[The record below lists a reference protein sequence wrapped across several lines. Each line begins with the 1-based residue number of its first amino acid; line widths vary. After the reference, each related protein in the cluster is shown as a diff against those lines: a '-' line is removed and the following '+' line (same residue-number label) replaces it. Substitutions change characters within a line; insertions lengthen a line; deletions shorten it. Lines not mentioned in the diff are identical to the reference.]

1 MGASNFY
8 NRNAKNVYA
17 VLMDYEDVVF
27 DEDGNETEET
37 QMVACESWDYDN
49 LVDYVTELMDE
60 QKVFNS
66 VDRVEFY
73 NNRNYEA
80 TGIKSLVAYKTFG
93 NVEVE
98 VLLTA
103 VVRSGY
109 YEGANLDW
117 DINYYAGSGYDDI
130 LDLTYEFESQYDNQ
144 GMAKIQKR
152 NAEKWATKV
161 GEQMI
166 EELERIFTQVSKP
179 LEVVARFSNGE
190 TIYKEVG

>member
-80 TGIKSLVAYKTFG
+80 TGIKSLVAYKSFG
-93 NVEVE
+93 DVEVE

-117 DINYYAGSGYDDI
+117 EINYYAGSGYIDEVDF
-130 LDLTYEFESQYDNQ
+130 LYDFERLYDNQ
-144 GMAKIQKR
+144 GMAKIQCR

>member
-8 NRNAKNVYA
+8 NRNANNVYA

-37 QMVACESWDYDN
+37 QMVQCESWDYDN
-49 LVDYVTELMDE
+49 LIDYVTELMDE
-60 QKVFNS
+60 QTLFKAVE
-66 VDRVEFY
+66 RVQFSD
-73 NNRNYEA
+73 NRNYEA
-80 TGIKSLVAYKTFG
+80 TGIKSLVSYKTFG
-93 NVEVE
+93 DVEVE
-98 VLLTA
+98 ILLTA

-117 DINYYAGSGYDDI
+117 EINYYAGSGYDDI
-130 LDLTYEFESQYDNQ
+130 LNLSYEFASQYDNQ
-144 GMAKIQKR
+144 GMAKIQCR
-152 NAEKWATKV
+152 NAENWAKKE
-161 GEQMI
+161 GERMV

>member
-80 TGIKSLVAYKTFG
+80 TGIKSLVSYKSFG
-93 NVEVE
+93 DVEVE

-117 DINYYAGSGYDDI
+117 EINYYAGSGYDDI
-130 LDLTYEFESQYDNQ
+130 LDLTYEFESQYENQ

>member
-8 NRNAKNVYA
+8 NRNANNVYA

-37 QMVACESWDYDN
+37 QMVQCESWDYDN
-49 LVDYVTELMDE
+49 LIDYVTELMDV
-60 QKVFNS
+60 QTLFKA

-80 TGIKSLVAYKTFG
+80 TGIKSLVSYKTFG
-93 NVEVE
+93 DVEVE
-98 VLLTA
+98 ILLTA
-103 VVRSGY
+103 IVRSGY

-117 DINYYAGSGYDDI
+117 EINYYAGSGYDDI
-130 LDLTYEFESQYDNQ
+130 LNLSYDFASQYDNQ
-144 GMAKIQKR
+144 GMAKIQCR
-152 NAEKWATKV
+152 NAENWAKKE
-161 GEQMI
+161 GERMV

>member
-37 QMVACESWDYDN
+37 QMVQCESWDYDN
-49 LVDYVTELMDE
+49 LTDYVTELMDE
-60 QKVFNS
+60 QTLFKA

-80 TGIKSLVAYKTFG
+80 SGIKSLVSYKSFG
-93 NVEVE
+93 DVEVE

-117 DINYYAGSGYDDI
+117 EINYYAGSGYDDN
-130 LDLTYEFESQYDNQ
+130 LNLSYEFESQYENQ
-144 GMAKIQKR
+144 GMAKIQCR
-152 NAEKWATKV
+152 NAEKWATKI

>member
-37 QMVACESWDYDN
+37 QMVQCESWDYDN
-49 LVDYVTELMDE
+49 LIDYVTELMDE
-60 QKVFNS
+60 QTLFKAVE
-66 VDRVEFY
+66 RVEFY

-80 TGIKSLVAYKTFG
+80 TGIKSLASYKTFG

-103 VVRSGY
+103 VIRSGY

-117 DINYYAGSGYDDI
+117 ELNYYAGSGYDDI
-130 LDLTYEFESQYDNQ
+130 LDLTYEFESQNENQ

-152 NAEKWATKV
+152 NAEKWATKI
-161 GEQMI
+161 GEQMV

-190 TIYKEVG
+190 TFYKEVG

>member
-17 VLMDYEDVVF
+17 VLMNYEDVVF

-37 QMVACESWDYDN
+37 QMVCCEEWDYND
-49 LVDYVTELMDE
+49 LKADIIELME
-60 QKVFNS
+60 QSPLKTS
-66 VDRVEFY
+66 ERLEFY
-73 NNRNYEA
+73 DSTNYNAEGVLSFVS
-80 TGIKSLVAYKTFG
+80 TKNFG
-93 NVEVE
+93 EVEVE

-103 VVRSGY
+103 NIRSGY

-117 DINYYAGSGYDDI
+117 DINYYAGSGYDDY
-130 LDLTYEFESQYDNQ
+130 LDLLYDFERAYDNR
-144 GMAKIQKR
+144 GMAKIQTK
-152 NAEKWATKV
+152 NSEKWAKKE
-161 GEQMI
+161 GERMI

-179 LEVVARFSNGE
+179 LEVAVRFSNGE

>member
-60 QKVFNS
+60 QKLFKA

-80 TGIKSLVAYKTFG
+80 TGIKSLVAYKSFG
-93 NVEVE
+93 DVEVE

-117 DINYYAGSGYDDI
+117 ELNYYAGSGYDDI

>member
-8 NRNAKNVYA
+8 NKNANNVYA

-37 QMVACESWDYDN
+37 QMVQCESWDYND
-49 LVDYVTELMDE
+49 LIDYVNELMDE
-60 QKVFNS
+60 QKLFKVS
-66 VDRVEFY
+66 DRVEFD
-73 NNRNYEA
+73 NNRNYEGTA
-80 TGIKSLVAYKTFG
+80 IKSLVSYKSFG
-93 NVEVE
+93 DVEVE
-98 VLLTA
+98 ILLTA
-103 VVRSGY
+103 VIRSGY

-117 DINYYAGSGYDDI
+117 EINYYAGSGYNDI
-130 LDLTYEFESQYDNQ
+130 LDLTYEFESQNDNQ
-144 GMAKIQKR
+144 GMAKIQCR
-152 NAEKWATKV
+152 NAEKWATNV

>member
-37 QMVACESWDYDN
+37 QMVQCESWDYDN
-49 LVDYVTELMDE
+49 LIDYVTELMDE
-60 QKVFNS
+60 QKLFKA

-73 NNRNYEA
+73 DNRNYEA

-103 VVRSGY
+103 VIRSGY

-117 DINYYAGSGYDDI
+117 ELNYYAGSGYDNI
-130 LDLTYEFESQYDNQ
+130 LDLTYEFESQNDNQ
-144 GMAKIQKR
+144 GMAKIQCR
-152 NAEKWATKV
+152 NAEKWVIKIRK
-161 GEQMI
+161 QMV

-190 TIYKEVG
+190 TFYKEVG

>member
-37 QMVACESWDYDN
+37 QMVCCEEWDYKD
-49 LVDYVTELMDE
+49 LTDYVKELMDE
-60 QKVFNS
+60 QTLFKAVE
-66 VDRVEFY
+66 RVEFY

-103 VVRSGY
+103 VIRSGY

-117 DINYYAGSGYDDI
+117 ELNYYAGSGYDDI
-130 LDLTYEFESQYDNQ
+130 LDLTYEFESQYENQ

-152 NAEKWATKV
+152 NAEKWATKI
-161 GEQMI
+161 GEQMV

>member
-37 QMVACESWDYDN
+37 EMVCCEEWQYDDLKN
-49 LVDYVTELMDE
+49 YVTELMDE
-60 QKVFNS
+60 QTLFKAVE
-66 VDRVEFY
+66 RVQFSD
-73 NNRNYEA
+73 NRNYNGA
-80 TGIKSLVAYKTFG
+80 GIKSLVSYKTFG
-93 NVEVE
+93 DVEVE

-103 VVRSGY
+103 VIRSGY

-117 DINYYAGSGYDDI
+117 EINYYAGSGYDDI

-152 NAEKWATKV
+152 NAEKWATKI
-161 GEQMI
+161 GEQMV
-166 EELERIFTQVSKP
+166 EELERIFAQVSNP

-190 TIYKEVG
+190 TFYKEVG

>member
-1 MGASNFY
+1 
-8 NRNAKNVYA
+8 
-17 VLMDYEDVVF
+17 
-27 DEDGNETEET
+27 
-37 QMVACESWDYDN
+37 
-49 LVDYVTELMDE
+49 MDE
-60 QKVFNS
+60 QKLFKA

-80 TGIKSLVAYKTFG
+80 TGIKSLASYKTFG

-103 VVRSGY
+103 VIRSGY

-117 DINYYAGSGYDDI
+117 ELNYYAGSGYDDI
-130 LDLTYEFESQYDNQ
+130 LDLTYEFESQNENQ

-152 NAEKWATKV
+152 NAEKWATKI
-161 GEQMI
+161 GEQMV

-190 TIYKEVG
+190 TFYKEVG

>member
-37 QMVACESWDYDN
+37 QMVQCEEWDYND
-49 LVDYVTELMDE
+49 LIDYVNELMDE
-60 QKVFNS
+60 QKLFRV

-80 TGIKSLVAYKTFG
+80 TAIKSLVAYKSFG
-93 NVEVE
+93 EVEVE
-98 VLLTA
+98 ILLTA

-117 DINYYAGSGYDDI
+117 DLNYYAGSGYDDI
-130 LDLTYEFESQYDNQ
+130 LNLSYEFESQYKNQ
-144 GMAKIQKR
+144 GMAKIQCR
-152 NAEKWATKV
+152 NAEKWAKEE
-161 GEQMI
+161 GEKMV

-190 TIYKEVG
+190 TIYKEVV

>member
-8 NRNAKNVYA
+8 NRNANNVYA

-37 QMVACESWDYDN
+37 QMVQCESWDYDN
-49 LVDYVTELMDE
+49 LIDYVTELMDE
-60 QKVFNS
+60 QKLFKA

-80 TGIKSLVAYKTFG
+80 TGIKSLASYKTFG

-103 VVRSGY
+103 VIRSGY

-117 DINYYAGSGYDDI
+117 ELNYYAGSGYDDI
-130 LDLTYEFESQYDNQ
+130 LDLTYEFESQNENQ

-152 NAEKWATKV
+152 NAEKWATKI
-161 GEQMI
+161 GEQMV

-190 TIYKEVG
+190 TFYKEVG

>member
-37 QMVACESWDYDN
+37 QMVQCEEWDYDN

-60 QKVFNS
+60 QKLFKA

-80 TGIKSLVAYKTFG
+80 SGIKSLVSYKSFG
-93 NVEVE
+93 DVEVE

-103 VVRSGY
+103 VVRNGY

-117 DINYYAGSGYDDI
+117 ELNYYAGSGYDDI
-130 LDLTYEFESQYDNQ
+130 LNLSYEFASQYDNQ
-144 GMAKIQKR
+144 GMAKIQCR
-152 NAEKWATKV
+152 NAEKWAKKE
-161 GEQMI
+161 GERMV

-179 LEVVARFSNGE
+179 LEVVERFSNGE

>member
-80 TGIKSLVAYKTFG
+80 TGIKSLVAYKSFG
-93 NVEVE
+93 DVEVE

>member
-37 QMVACESWDYDN
+37 QMVQCEEWDYND
-49 LVDYVTELMDE
+49 LKDYVTELMDE
-60 QKVFNS
+60 QTLFKA

-93 NVEVE
+93 DVEVE

-117 DINYYAGSGYDDI
+117 EINYYAGSGYDDCI
-130 LDLTYEFESQYDNQ
+130 DFLYDFERAYDNN
-144 GMAKIQKR
+144 GMAKIQCK
-152 NAEKWATKV
+152 NAEKWATKE
-161 GEQMI
+161 GERMV